1 EGLCWVCTEKPVKD
15 EGLCWVCTEKPVKG
29 EGLCW
34 VCTEKPVKGEGLCW
48 VCTEKPALNCHYG
61 LFFTSNSVTSKSMER
76 SSSTSRGGYPGTW
89 ASQDYILVCV
99 DAFSGIVWLFS
110 LREATSAKPQ

>member
-1 EGLCWVCTEKPVKD
+1 MEAGVRTRVKACACP
-15 EGLCWVCTEKPVKG
+15 EVPLWT
-29 EGLCW
+29 
-34 VCTEKPVKGEGLCW
+34 
-48 VCTEKPALNCHYG
+48 
-61 LFFTSNSVTSKSMER
+61 FTSNSVTSKSMEG
-76 SSSTSRGGYPGTW
+76 SSSTSREGYPGTW